1 MGRQRI
7 DSRDSLGV
15 KLRESVAERR
25 GKMKERE
32 QMEKFRAQNKLRLCV
47 LLQQFLFRS
56 RKTETKWVPISGKWL
71 NIAWFVHTLG
81 HCTAIVRN
89 TSGPN
94 CVPWKDFL

>member
-32 QMEKFRAQNKLRLCV
+32 QREKFRAQNISRLCV
-47 LLQQFLFRS
+47 LLQPFS
-56 RKTETKWVPISGKWL
+56 TDGHP
-71 NIAWFVHTLG
+71 LG
-81 HCTAIVRN
+81 FCFSA
-89 TSGPN
+89 P
-94 CVPWKDFL
+94 KQKLL